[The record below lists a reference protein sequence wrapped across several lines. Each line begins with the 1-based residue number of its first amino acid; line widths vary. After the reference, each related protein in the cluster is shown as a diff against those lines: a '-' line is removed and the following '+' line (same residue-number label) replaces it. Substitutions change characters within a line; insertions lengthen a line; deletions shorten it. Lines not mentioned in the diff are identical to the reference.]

1 MPITLYLSRVPE
13 LLELD
18 ADRQIPD
25 AWLRLD
31 VLSQGLVS
39 RYLARERG
47 APKSSGAPSSWV
59 ILRPFNPED
68 PRLYGVWNSKDPL
81 GSRELESLRP
91 ISDRCR
97 LGTTGFSADEHLLV
111 KSLWPD
117 VEEWTP

>member
-1 MPITLYLSRVPE
+1 MPTTLYLSRVPE

-31 VLSQGLVS
+31 VVSQGLVS

-47 APKSSGAPSSWV
+47 APKSSDDPSSWV
-59 ILRPFNPED
+59 ILRPFSPED
-68 PRLYGVWNSKDPL
+68 PILYSVWNSKTAL
-81 GSRELESLRP
+81 GPKELDLLRP

-97 LGTTGFSADEHLLV
+97 LDRAAFSDTEVELIRAA
-111 KSLWPD
+111 WPD
-117 VEEWTP
+117 VQEWSP